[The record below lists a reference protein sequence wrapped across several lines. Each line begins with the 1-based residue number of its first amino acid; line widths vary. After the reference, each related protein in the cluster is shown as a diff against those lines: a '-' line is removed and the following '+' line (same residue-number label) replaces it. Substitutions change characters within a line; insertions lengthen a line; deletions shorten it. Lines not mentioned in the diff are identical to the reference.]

1 MCNCKS
7 ELEEEFLRTV
17 KNQLP
22 DSTGHYV
29 EIGGYAFAM
38 TNNLSVVSRQFLPVT
53 IKHTVTNKKTGA
65 QKQKVEKQK
74 LLASFCM
81 FCGKKMGEN

>member
-1 MCNCKS
+1 M
-7 ELEEEFLRTV
+7 EARFLAHV
-17 KNQLP
+17 KEKLP
-22 DSTGHYV
+22 ESKNHFV
-29 EIGGYAFAM
+29 EIEGYAFAL
-38 TNNLSVVSRQFLPVT
+38 TGDLGVVSRQFLPVT

-81 FCGKKMGEN
+81 FCGEKLAAE